1 MLHDRSNESHLCMR
15 SILVLV
21 TLVGCLPVV
30 FRWPHVGVLLWTW
43 LAFMNP
49 HRISWGI
56 ASDIRLSLI
65 VGLVTIV
72 AWLFSREPKTLPMN
86 RVSIVFA
93 MFVFWL
99 IFTTPFAEMP
109 DEAWTKFV
117 ETMKIMLMT
126 VIAMCVMQSRERIH
140 ALIWM
145 IVLCIGYF
153 GFKGGLF
160 AIATGGNYLMW
171 GPPGTFLEANNSL
184 AVAMVMTLPIL
195 RYLQLTSPIKWVRW
209 GMLLTMVLFLAG
221 IAASYSRG
229 AWLACGA
236 MLVVLWLRSRKRV
249 LLGFVFVA
257 AVGAILAL
265 APEKMFE
272 RFDTIETYEEDDS
285 AMTRIYMWKLS
296 WDIAVDRP
304 LTGGGFGVFDA
315 WHLYER
321 HNSPVPRVRSVHS
334 SYFEVLGEHGF
345 PGLILFLGLMLAGLT
360 SAGWIIRNTRNHPQ
374 MTWARD
380 LAAMLQ
386 VSIVGFIVGGSF
398 IHKAYF
404 DVYLAIFILLATTH
418 SVVER
423 ELRAQSADSASAL
436 SPGGAKY
443 NPPPAP
449 GSRLRY

>member
-1 MLHDRSNESHLCMR
+1 M
-15 SILVLV
+15 
-21 TLVGCLPVV
+21 
-30 FRWPHVGVLLWTW
+30 
-43 LAFMNP
+43 
-49 HRISWGI
+49 
-56 ASDIRLSLI
+56 
-65 VGLVTIV
+65 
-72 AWLFSREPKTLPMN
+72 PMN
-86 RVSIVFA
+86 RVGIVFL
-93 MFVFWL
+93 MFVVWMV
-99 IFTTPFAEMP
+99 FTTPFAEMP
-109 DEAWTKFV
+109 DEAWPKFV

-126 VIAMCVMQSRERIH
+126 FIAMCVMQSRERIH

-184 AVAMVMTLPIL
+184 SVAMVMTLPIL
-195 RYLQLTSPIKWVRW
+195 RYLQLTSANRWVRW
-209 GMLLTMVLFLAG
+209 AMPLTMVLFLG
-221 IAASYSRG
+221 GNAASYSRG

-249 LLGFVFVA
+249 LLGVLFVA

-272 RFDTIETYEEDDS
+272 RFETIEKYEEDDS

-296 WDIAVDRP
+296 WDIATDRP

-321 HNSPVPRVRSVHS
+321 YKSPVPRVRSVHS

-345 PGLILFLGLMLAGLT
+345 PGLFLFLGLMLAGLT
-360 SAGWIIRNTRNHPQ
+360 SAGWIIRNTRNHPH

-380 LAAMLQ
+380 LAAMFQ
-386 VSIVGFIVGGSF
+386 VSIIGFAVGGSF
-398 IHKAYF
+398 INKAYF
-404 DVYLAIFILLATTH
+404 DVYMAIFILLATTH
-418 SVVER
+418 SVVAR
-423 ELRAQSADSASAL
+423 ELRAPSPESASAL
-436 SPGGAKY
+436 GPSGAEF
-443 NPPPAP
+443 NPPRAA